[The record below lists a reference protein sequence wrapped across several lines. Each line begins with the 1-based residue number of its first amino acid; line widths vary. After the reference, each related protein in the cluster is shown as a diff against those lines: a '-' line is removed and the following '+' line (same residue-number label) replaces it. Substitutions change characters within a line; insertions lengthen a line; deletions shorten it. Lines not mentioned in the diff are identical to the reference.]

1 MYLGDGQ
8 CCGEKEKDGVAK
20 DDRPWGAALGGEGQ
34 TRLSRSLRGGG
45 SWPRQGGWPLGRWE
59 GNRSVLLTCDHKG
72 TFLFKEC

>member
-34 TRLSRSLRGGG
+34 TRLSRSLRGWRELAQARRMATRTVGRE
-45 SWPRQGGWPLGRWE
+45 SQCAIDLRSQGHVPL
-59 GNRSVLLTCDHKG
+59 
-72 TFLFKEC
+72 

>member
-34 TRLSRSLRGGG
+34 TRLSRSLRG
-45 SWPRQGGWPLGRWE
+45 WRELAQAGRMATWTVGRE
-59 GNRSVLLTCDHKG
+59 SQCAIDL
-72 TFLFKEC
+72 